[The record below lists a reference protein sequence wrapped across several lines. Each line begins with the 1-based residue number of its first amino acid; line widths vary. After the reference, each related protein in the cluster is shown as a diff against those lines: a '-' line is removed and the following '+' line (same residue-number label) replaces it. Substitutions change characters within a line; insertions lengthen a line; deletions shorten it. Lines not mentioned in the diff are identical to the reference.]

1 MIKKLRK
8 KLIFVSMFSLFIVL
22 FVLIIS
28 IGILNYRKIVT
39 DADHVLSILAE
50 NNGKFP
56 EREEPKELPKPEKKF
71 PEKNLLLSPELPYET
86 RYFSAVVNEEGTVLS
101 VEAGKIAT
109 VNEETIIEY
118 AQEVLEKGKKK
129 GFIENYR
136 FLLNGTDTE
145 THIIFLDCGR
155 SLNTFRMFLFIAA
168 FVSFLGFLA
177 VFLLMI
183 FLSAYI
189 VKPFLENYEKQK
201 RFITDAGHELK
212 TPLTIIDADAEVLE
226 MDFGEN
232 EWLSDIQNQTKRL
245 TDLTNN
251 LILLARMEEENMK
264 LPMVEFPLSDMAEEV
279 MGNFQTL
286 AKAQNKFLHGKIQPM
301 ISMSGDEKAIRQ
313 LIGILLDN
321 AVKHS
326 DEKGEILLTLET
338 QKNHILLSVYNTT
351 DFIDKKEIAHLFERF
366 YRTDKS
372 RNSQTGGYGIGL
384 SIAAATVNAHKGKI
398 SAVTEDEKSLKITAV
413 LPNGKNK

>member
-8 KLIFVSMFSLFIVL
+8 KLIFVSMLSLFIVL
-22 FVLIIS
+22 FVLILS
-28 IGILNYRKIVT
+28 IGILNYRKLVA

-50 NNGKFP
+50 NNGRFP
-56 EREEPKELPKPEKKF
+56 EREMQKEPPKPEKNF
-71 PEKNLLLSPELPYET
+71 PEKNLLFSPELPYET
-86 RYFSAVVNEEGTVLS
+86 RYFSAVVNEEGEVLS
-101 VEAGKIAT
+101 SETGKIAT
-109 VNEETIIEY
+109 VDEETITEY
-118 AQEVLEKGKKK
+118 VQEIWEKGKQK

-136 FLLNGTDTE
+136 FLWDRSNGE
-145 THIIFLDCGR
+145 MRIIFLDCGR

-168 FVSFLGFLA
+168 FVSFFGFLA

-212 TPLTIIDADAEVLE
+212 TPLTIIDADAAVLE
-226 MDFGEN
+226 MDLGEN
-232 EWLSDIQNQTKRL
+232 EWISDIQNQTKRL

-264 LPMVEFPLSDMAEEV
+264 LPMVEFPLSDIAEEV
-279 MGNFQTL
+279 IGDFQTM
-286 AKAQNKFLHGKIQPM
+286 AKAQNKILHGKIQPM

-313 LIGILLDN
+313 LMGILLEN
-321 AVKHS
+321 AVKYS
-326 DEKGEILLTLET
+326 DEKGEILLTVET
-338 QKNHILLSVYNTT
+338 QRNHIFLSVFNTT
-351 DFIDKKEIAHLFERF
+351 EFISKKEIAHLFERF

-372 RNSQTGGYGIGL
+372 RNSQTGGHGIGL
-384 SIAAATVNAHKGKI
+384 SIAAATVRAHKGKI
-398 SAVTEDEKSLKITAV
+398 SAITEDEKSLKITAV
-413 LPNGKNK
+413 FPNGKK

>member
-1 MIKKLRK
+1 M
-8 KLIFVSMFSLFIVL
+8 
-22 FVLIIS
+22 
-28 IGILNYRKIVT
+28 T

-56 EREEPKELPKPEKKF
+56 EREEPKEPPKPEK
-71 PEKNLLLSPELPYET
+71 NHLLSPELPYES
-86 RYFSAVVNEEGTVLS
+86 RYFSATVNKEGEVLS
-101 VEAGKIAT
+101 VEAGKIVT

-118 AQEVLEKGKKK
+118 VQEVWQKGKQK

-136 FLLNGTDTE
+136 FLLSRNDTE
-145 THIIFLDCGR
+145 IRIIFLDCGR

-251 LILLARMEEENMK
+251 LILLARMEEESMK
-264 LPMVEFPLSDMAEEV
+264 LPMVEFPLSDVAEEV
-279 MGNFQTL
+279 IGNFQTL

-301 ISMSGDEKAIRQ
+301 ISMKGDEKAIRQ

-321 AVKHS
+321 AVKYS
-326 DEKGEILLTLET
+326 DEKGEILLTVEV
-338 QKNHILLSVYNTT
+338 QRNHIFLSVFNTT
-351 DFIDKKEIAHLFERF
+351 EFINKKEIAHLFERF
-366 YRTDKS
+366 YRADKS

-384 SIAAATVNAHKGKI
+384 SIAAATVRANKGKI
-398 SAVTEDEKSLKITAV
+398 SAITEDEKSLRITAV
-413 LPNGKNK
+413 FPNGKK